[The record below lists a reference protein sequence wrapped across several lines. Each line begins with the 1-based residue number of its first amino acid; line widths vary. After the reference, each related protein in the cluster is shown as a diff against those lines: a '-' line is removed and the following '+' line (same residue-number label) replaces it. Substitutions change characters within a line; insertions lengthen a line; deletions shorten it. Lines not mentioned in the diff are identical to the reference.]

1 MKKIIFSALVT
12 LSCIGTANAAV
23 DCEAVQDR
31 ADNEGKFFE
40 QGVTRKVVQQGR
52 LYFHTAPH
60 SECKTPKVFIIKND
74 LAKTYAHYNGYDFII
89 YRTKAGHDV
98 SGWVKANALSTDLKA
113 NPITSEEVAIKAV
126 KKSVMKHKLISL
138 PSDCVEY
145 LVYEDKN
152 EYEIG
157 ASEIHNKKCGG
168 DPVTSHRL
176 LNYTVNKKTG
186 EMCTNS
192 MEWAERIGAEDPT
205 DFSCR
210 PID

>member
-1 MKKIIFSALVT
+1 MKKIIFSAL
-12 LSCIGTANAAV
+12 LAFSGIGVANAAV
-23 DCEAVQDR
+23 DCDLVQER
-31 ADNEGKFFE
+31 ADQEGKFFE
-40 QGVTRKVVQQGR
+40 QGVTKKVVQQGR

-113 NPITSEEVAIKAV
+113 NPITSEEAAIKAV
-126 KKSVMKHKLISL
+126 KKS
-138 PSDCVEY
+138 
-145 LVYEDKN
+145 VYEDKN
-152 EYEIG
+152 EYEIE

-168 DPVTSHRL
+168 DPATSHRL